1 MLSRGLFLLAVWQIT
16 ASFTTAFS
24 SDNSEFPKP
33 EQRVLNVNWADV
45 PPKVDGNMDDACW
58 KEAEVAKDF
67 ALFKFAGWATQRT
80 EVRVSYDAE
89 NLYVFWRL
97 HEAKMDKLVVGGAE
111 DARDFVE
118 WEDVGELFLDPG
130 RTEKDYYHFVA
141 TPLGA
146 RYDDS
151 TRHGGRGNF
160 TPDWECASGRFDGG
174 WTLEEAIPFG
184 ELAAVGQMMATP
196 QVGDRWGIQ
205 FCRDQGNLHEWSQWV
220 PTNMGFHEPKSFG
233 NAIFRGRRSG
243 EPLPS
248 VRKADPGHLF
258 YGPDALSF
266 TVEGA
271 TSVEGKCTVAR
282 DGKQI
287 EEGQVKLQQ
296 RDGVAHFPYHLLDAG
311 SFRFRLELTSGGKS
325 FYSGQAAAF
334 LPPTRETLVTM
345 EKEIREGQ
353 RTLARLGN
361 RHPAF
366 VGLRQRV
373 DEFDERSAAAR
384 HQVAKARDL
393 TADEWRAL
401 VDQSDTL
408 IAEWSK
414 LQRDLNLAALYR
426 GKAGTPPQL
435 FAVGNAT
442 ESDKVYRDTLYR
454 GSLTE
459 PIRLSLAGN
468 EYGSFQLVMLPFW
481 RDLSD
486 VTVSFSPLRGPKGR
500 VVPQE
505 NCRWFRISYV
515 KLEGVNPKD
524 LSAHAYEP
532 DPLMPAEPFTVPPG
546 EVSAVWVDVL
556 LPEGTPVGTYRGRVT
571 VASGG
576 QSVSRDVEV
585 KSYGFDIPKKS
596 SLENDFWFGLYQWN
610 WFYKPL
616 NYTPELHAKHAE
628 VLGRY
633 RISSIPNDWIT
644 LCPQVPIYVEPD
656 GRFTFDWATLDKYI
670 QNGLKNG
677 TSAFWS
683 ALSCNSGWTAWMNNP
698 NVQVTERAT
707 GKKVPLGNYITG
719 KSQYENP
726 AYRDFLIAY
735 VQHLKDL
742 GVNDISYYELFD
754 EPNDNSRWLQMIEH
768 HQFFRKVVPDLHL
781 LCYGVDPTQVKAE
794 KSAIALIDAW
804 APHLTYVE
812 GPIDK
817 AIKERRAKYGEK
829 YWGYTCGEGTD
840 KDGNYS
846 PYCLYNRP
854 YISVRMNLWFA
865 WHYQMDGFL
874 IFAMS
879 GVPDQ
884 NLKAKPEER
893 WPNSDWSDGNY
904 RGCGTFVY
912 PGPNYELIPGMRL
925 ANARE
930 GLEDYEYF
938 AVLRNGAKRLDPIRD
953 AKLLAKAEAA
963 LKVDKDI
970 LSTVYVWT
978 KDRNRLEAKRGEL
991 AALIRICRRRDSAK
1005 SMSAPAR

>member
-1 MLSRGLFLLAVWQIT
+1 MIRLTCLLLIAWGCHAACAQ
-16 ASFTTAFS
+16 
-24 SDNSEFPKP
+24 DKP
-33 EQRVLNVNWADV
+33 DFAKPDQRVLNVYWTDA
-45 PPKVDGNMDDACW
+45 PPKMDGILDDACW
-58 KEAEVAKDF
+58 NEAEVAKDF
-67 ALFKFAGWATQRT
+67 ALFKFAGWATQKT

-89 NLYVFWRL
+89 NLYVFWKL
-97 HEAKMDKLVVGGAE
+97 YEGKMDKLVVGGAE

-118 WEDVGELFLDPG
+118 WEDVGEMFLDPG

-151 TRHGGRGNF
+151 TRHGGKMNF
-160 TPDWECASGRFDGG
+160 TPDWRCASGRFDGG

-184 ELAAVGQMMATP
+184 ELAATGQMMATP

-205 FCRDQGNLHEWSQWV
+205 FCRDQGNMHEWSQWV
-220 PTNMGFHEPKSFG
+220 PTNMGFHEPKNFG
-233 NAIFRGRRSG
+233 NAIFRARKSG
-243 EPLPS
+243 DPLPS
-248 VRKADPGHLF
+248 MRKAYPGHLS
-258 YGPDALSF
+258 YGPGELSF
-266 TVEGA
+266 TVGGA
-271 TSVEGKCTVAR
+271 ASAEGKCFVAR
-282 DGKQI
+282 DGKQVA
-287 EEGQVKLQQ
+287 QLDAKLEQGTGIA
-296 RDGVAHFPYHLLDAG
+296 RFPYHLLDAG
-311 SFRFRLELTSGGKS
+311 NYRFKFELSSDGKP
-325 FYSGQAAAF
+325 FFSGQAAAF
-334 LPPTRETLVTM
+334 LPPTRATLVAM
-345 EKEIREGQ
+345 EKEIRDGQ
-353 RTLARLGN
+353 KTLARLGN

-366 VGLRQRV
+366 AGLRQRV
-373 DEFDERSAAAR
+373 AEFDQRSSAAR
-384 HQVAKARDL
+384 QQVARAQEL

-408 IAEWSK
+408 TAEWSK
-414 LQRDLNLAALYR
+414 LQRDLNLTALYR
-426 GKAGTPPQL
+426 VKGGSPPQL

-442 ESDKVYRDTLYR
+442 ESDKVYRDVLYR

-459 PIRLSLAGN
+459 PIHLSLAGN
-468 EYGSFQLVMLPFW
+468 EYGSFQLVVLPFW
-481 RDLSD
+481 QDLSD
-486 VTVSFSPLRGPKGR
+486 VTVSFTPLRGPGGR
-500 VVPQE
+500 TIPEGRNATASVPY
-505 NCRWFRISYV
+505 RWFRVGYV

-524 LSAHAYEP
+524 LSARTYEP
-532 DPLMPAEPFTVPPG
+532 DPLMPAEPFTVPSG
-546 EVSAVWVDVL
+546 DVGAVWVDVL
-556 LPEGTPVGTYRGRVT
+556 LPEGTPEGIYRGKVT
-571 VASGG
+571 VSSGG

-644 LCPQVPIYVEPD
+644 LCPQVPIFVEPD
-656 GRFTFDWATLDKYI
+656 GKFTFDWTTLDKYI

-726 AYRDFLIAY
+726 AYRDFLVAY
-735 VQHLKDL
+735 VRHLKDL
-742 GVNDISYYELFD
+742 GINDISYYELFD

-768 HQFFRKVVPDLHL
+768 HQFFRRVVPDLHL

-794 KSAIALIDAW
+794 KSAIGLIDAW

-812 GPIDK
+812 GAIDK
-817 AIKERRAKYGEK
+817 AIKERREKYGEK
-829 YWGYTCGEGTD
+829 YWSYTCGEGTD

-938 AVLRNGAKRLDPIRD
+938 AVLRNEAKKLDPTRD
-953 AKLLAKAEAA
+953 ATLLAKIEEA

-970 LSTVYVWT
+970 LSSVYVWT
-978 KDRNRLEAKRGEL
+978 KDRDRIEVKRTQLAGLIKEVRTAQKRG
-991 AALIRICRRRDSAK
+991 I
-1005 SMSAPAR
+1005 